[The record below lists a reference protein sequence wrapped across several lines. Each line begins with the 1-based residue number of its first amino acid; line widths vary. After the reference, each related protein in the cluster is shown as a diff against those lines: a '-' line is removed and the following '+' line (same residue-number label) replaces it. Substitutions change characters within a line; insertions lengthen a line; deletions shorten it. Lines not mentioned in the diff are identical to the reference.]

1 MLKQPEQDN
10 IWKHYQND
18 ARGTFELSY
27 SRLRFLAKRCQAGS
41 RVLNIGVGSG
51 DLEKML
57 IDRGVEA
64 FSLDPCAESIARLQ
78 VELNME
84 TRARQ
89 GYSQDI
95 CFDADF
101 FDKVIMAEVLEHLQE
116 NIVHATLDEV
126 RRVLKSGGEFIGT
139 VPYREDLQASEVFCP
154 HCQAQFHRWGH
165 HQSYDAASL
174 GELLKQHGFRVKR
187 MYPCGFP
194 DFWRPGLKNF
204 LKAGFR
210 YVLGRMGEPLVGP
223 NLYFVALPG
232 QKT

>member
-1 MLKQPEQDN
+1 
-10 IWKHYQND
+10 
-18 ARGTFELSY
+18 
-27 SRLRFLAKRCQAGS
+27 
-41 RVLNIGVGSG
+41 IGVGSG

-64 FSLDPCAESIARLQ
+64 FSLDPCAESIIRLQ

-101 FDKVIMAEVLEHLQE
+101 FDKVIMTEVLEHLQE
-116 NIVHATLDEV
+116 DIVHATLDEV

-139 VPYREDLQASEVFCP
+139 VPYREDLKASEVFCP

-165 HQSYDAASL
+165 HKSYDVASL
-174 GELLKQHGFRVKR
+174 EGLFRQHGFRVKR
-187 MYPCGFP
+187 MYSCGFP
-194 DFWRPGLKNF
+194 DFWRPGGKNF
-204 LKAGFR
+204 LKAVFR
-210 YVLGRMGEPLVGP
+210 YVLGRMGEQLIGP
-223 NLYFVALPG
+223 NLYFVAIPG
-232 QKT
+232 EKG